1 MTWYETFTTGT
12 SEHEVRDVTMQA
24 HIIDA
29 EFEEIEDEDS
39 ND

>member
-1 MTWYETFTTGT
+1 MIWHETFTTGIR
-12 SEHEVRDVTMQA
+12 EREVRDVTIQA

>member
-1 MTWYETFTTGT
+1 MIWHETFTTGIR
-12 SEHEVRDVTMQA
+12 EHEVRDVTIQA